1 MLDRSVTIVVS
12 SDEPQPVRLA
22 AEDLAGDFAKVLGAR
37 PNIVTRVEGAG
48 QQAIVVSELDR
59 LSSAMRPKGLGA
71 PESFSIAAAGAAGSK
86 HTVVLCGLICAAPSM
101 RFTSSLRSIWDR
113 SDVLLDR
120 SPAPAS

>member
-1 MLDRSVTIVVS
+1 
-12 SDEPQPVRLA
+12 
-22 AEDLAGDFAKVLGAR
+22 LAGDFEKVLGTR
-37 PNIVTRVEGAG
+37 PQIVTRMEDAG
-48 QQAIVVSELDR
+48 QELVVVSELNQ
-59 LSSAMRPKGLGA
+59 LSPGMRPRGLSA

-120 SPAPAS
+120 SRIPAS